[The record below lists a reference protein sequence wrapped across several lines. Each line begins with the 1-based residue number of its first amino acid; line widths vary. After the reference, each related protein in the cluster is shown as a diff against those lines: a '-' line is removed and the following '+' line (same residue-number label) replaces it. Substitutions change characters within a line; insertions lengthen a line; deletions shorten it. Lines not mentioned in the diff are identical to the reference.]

1 MSDGSRFSKLLST
14 GRIDRL
20 DIRNRIIMAPMGT
33 NLAGEDGAITERM
46 KWYYEE
52 RAKGGVGLIIV
63 EPAAVDYP
71 CGTAMPCQI
80 AISDDKFL
88 PGLAELAEVI
98 HRHGAK
104 VAIQLHHAGKLAT
117 MDLAQGRQPIAAS
130 PIPIPT
136 GQLLQDLTAEEILKV
151 GQPSSNMSEG
161 GPAARE
167 ITKQEVQH
175 LVQRFAEAAE
185 RAKKA
190 GFDGVEIHAGHGYLI
205 GGFLSQAT
213 NKRKDEYG
221 GDLKGRARFLLE
233 TIKAIR
239 QRVGDTY
246 LVWCQ
251 LDGREYKIEN
261 GITVKESKEIA
272 RMAVKAGIDA
282 LHVSGYGGA
291 GGIGFTEAPLV
302 NKSGYLLS
310 LAEAIKEAVEVPV
323 IGVGRISPDMGEAAL
338 TEERAD
344 FIAMGRA
351 LLADPELPDKLKSG
365 RFDEIRPCINCY
377 TCVSQIFL
385 KEPVRCAVNP
395 YVGKEA
401 ELKLDTPQKTKKIL
415 VAGGGPA
422 GLEAARLAALRGH
435 KVTLCDRERRL
446 GGTLAFAGMMR
457 SENQALVNYLKTQVK
472 KAKVEVRLREEVTT
486 QVIHEVA
493 PDAVVVALGAKRV
506 LPPIPGADGRNVISG
521 DDFRQIMSG
530 RPKDDVAKKL
540 SGLQKTVL
548 NIASPFLQRFYHPSV
563 ARQMTRLWM
572 PMGKRVV
579 IIGGQ
584 LVGCEMA
591 DFLARR
597 RRKVTILER
606 GDCLATQMAI
616 VRRWRVLHE
625 LRESGVA
632 MLTGVV
638 FDEITDK
645 GVSITTKDG
654 QKHTIQA
661 DTVIIAAGAVPN
673 TGLVDALKDMVP
685 EIYAVG
691 DATQVRLIEG
701 SIADGAR
708 IGLAL

>member
-33 NLAGEDGAITERM
+33 NLAGEDGTITERV
-46 KWYYEE
+46 KGYYEE

-63 EPAAVDYP
+63 EPASVDYP
-71 CGTAMPCQI
+71 WGTSMPCQI

-117 MDLAQGRQPIAAS
+117 MDLAQGHQPIAAS
-130 PIPIPT
+130 PMPIPT
-136 GQLLQDLTAEEILKV
+136 GQMLQDLTSEEILKV
-151 GQPSSNMSEG
+151 STNTSEG
-161 GPAARE
+161 GLAARE

-233 TIKAIR
+233 IIKAIR
-239 QRVGDTY
+239 QKVGDTY
-246 LVWCQ
+246 PVWCQ
-251 LDGREYKIEN
+251 LDGREYKIES

-291 GGIGFTEAPLV
+291 GGIGLTEAPLV
-302 NKSGYLLS
+302 NKAGYLLS
-310 LAEAIKEAVEVPV
+310 LAEAIKEVVKVPV
-323 IGVGRISPDMGEAAL
+323 IAVGRISPDMGEAAL

-351 LLADPELPDKLKSG
+351 LLADPELPNKLKSG
-365 RFDEIRPCINCY
+365 RFEEIRPCVNCY
-377 TCVSQIFL
+377 TCVSQIVL

-395 YVGKEA
+395 YVGKEV

-422 GLEAARLAALRGH
+422 GLEAARVAALRGH
-435 KVTLCDRERRL
+435 KVTLCDKERRL
-446 GGTLAFAGMMR
+446 GGTLVFAGMMR
-457 SENQALVNYLKTQVK
+457 SENQALVNNLKTQVK
-472 KAKVEVRLREEVTT
+472 RAKVEVRLRKEVTT

-493 PDAVVVALGAKRV
+493 PDAVVVALGSKRI
-506 LPPIPGADGRNVISG
+506 LPPIPGVDGRNVISG

-540 SGLQKTVL
+540 SGVQKTVL
-548 NIASPFLQRFYHPSV
+548 TIASPLLQRFYHPSV

-572 PMGKRVV
+572 PVGKRVV

-597 RRKVTILER
+597 RRKVTVLEK
-606 GDCLATQMAI
+606 GDYLATQMAV

-625 LRESGVA
+625 LRERGVA

-638 FDEITDK
+638 FDEITDR

-654 QKHTIQA
+654 QKHTIRA

-673 TGLVDALKDMVP
+673 MGLVDALKDMVP
-685 EIYAVG
+685 EIYTVG

-701 SIADGAR
+701 SIADGAQ